1 MPVWPVAEN
10 NIMEFYPHGFG
21 AQVENNSGDYDYY
34 VANTWRGN
42 IKDFSGGKDARVHP
56 APVHGVGPDDTR
68 LTVVPPLGGIMLFS
82 GDQLHASIP
91 NRTKATR
98 YSIDFRTVD
107 RADVLSGAGAP
118 IVDVAALGTSLRD
131 FHRLTD
137 GAALDESEIA
147 PYDSEDAEGVRVFV
161 PN

>member
-1 MPVWPVAEN
+1 
-10 NIMEFYPHGFG
+10 
-21 AQVENNSGDYDYY
+21 
-34 VANTWRGN
+34 
-42 IKDFSGGKDARVHP
+42 
-56 APVHGVGPDDTR
+56 
-68 LTVVPPLGGIMLFS
+68 MLFS

-91 NRTKATR
+91 NTTKSTR

-118 IVDVAALGTSLRD
+118 IIDVAALGTSLRD

-147 PYDSEDAEGVRVFV
+147 PYDTADAEGVRVFV